1 MSGEVGPRVCV
12 PGALAVLR
20 SEPSLDLKL
29 VGLPDQI
36 GPLLAGLDPAL
47 RERIDIV
54 AATQVVAMDESPR
67 DAIRRKKDSSMRRAL
82 DLVAAGDAG
91 ACVSAGNTGALM
103 ASAHFVLGMIEGI
116 ERPAILAAIPA
127 EHGQTLMLDLG
138 ANTSA
143 TPDQLVQFAVM
154 GAVVAADLAG
164 RERPRVGLLNIGAE
178 EIKGHELVKAAHQRL
193 QTSGLNYVGYVEGND
208 ICGGAVDV
216 VVTDGF
222 TGNVALK
229 SMEGLAR
236 MMGGAIRG
244 EFTSGPLRKLSA
256 LLAGAAL
263 GGLRR
268 RLDPRRYNGASMVGL
283 AGVVIKSHGGAD
295 AVAFAQ
301 AVRVAVVEARNA
313 VPAQIG
319 AELKRQAG

>member
-1 MSGEVGPRVCV
+1 MSGDVGPRVCV

-67 DAIRRKKDSSMRRAL
+67 DALRRKKDSSMRRAL

>member
-1 MSGEVGPRVCV
+1 MSGDVGPRVCV

-82 DLVAAGDAG
+82 DLVAAGDAA

-164 RERPRVGLLNIGAE
+164 RERPSVGLLNIGAE

-236 MMGGAIRG
+236 MMGAAIRG

>member
-1 MSGEVGPRVCV
+1 MSGDVGPRVCV